1 MGDSALCGHSTGI
14 ECHTDGLFLPRGQLA
29 PPKSKYIEH
38 ILVATHTGEAGVAE
52 IFRTLEIRL
61 RESGWTVVFKSL
73 IVLHMMIREGQL
85 DATLQ
90 YVAENPR
97 KIAISGYSEGET
109 ITDSGRK
116 EDILM
121 QRMLQCK
128 RKDTTFGD
136 IPITSFHVREHLRR
150 PRQTTCGVDKAG

>member
-1 MGDSALCGHSTGI
+1 M
-14 ECHTDGLFLPRGQLA
+14 
-29 PPKSKYIEH
+29 
-38 ILVATHTGEAGVAE
+38 AE

-61 RESGWTVVFKSL
+61 RESGWTVVFKAL

-109 ITDSGRK
+109 ISGSER
-116 EDILM
+116 
-121 QRMLQCK
+121 
-128 RKDTTFGD
+128 
-136 IPITSFHVREHLRR
+136 REN
-150 PRQTTCGVDKAG
+150 TC